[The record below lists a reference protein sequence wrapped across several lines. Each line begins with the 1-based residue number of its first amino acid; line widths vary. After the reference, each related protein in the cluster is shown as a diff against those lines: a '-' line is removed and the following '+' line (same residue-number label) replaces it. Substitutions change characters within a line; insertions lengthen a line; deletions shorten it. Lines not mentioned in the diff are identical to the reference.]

1 MEHEEHI
8 NMAQA
13 LDKERGRN
21 NFPNMVQKSQKYMK
35 KQYEYICNL
44 RKTR

>member
-13 LDKERGRN
+13 LDK
-21 NFPNMVQKSQKYMK
+21 
-35 KQYEYICNL
+35 L
-44 RKTR
+44 RAHSKITSHFDAPIHPA